1 MAERRMFAKK
11 ITESDAFLDMP
22 SSTQMLYFHLSMNAD
37 DDGFVNNP
45 KKIQRMC
52 WASDDDFK
60 LLIAKSFVILFESGV
75 IVIKHW
81 KMHNYIQSD
90 RYRPT
95 DYVEEKSMLG
105 LKKNKAYTLDE
116 NKMDTRCIQDV
127 SVGKVSKGKDSIGK
141 DSIGKDKDI
150 EIELEEVER
159 VTSKHIVNLYHT
171 ICVSYPKVK
180 TLSDARKKAINAR
193 LKCYSIDDF
202 KTLFEKA
209 EASDFLKGS
218 NDRDWSA
225 NFDWLIKDANMAKII
240 DGNYDNKDKLHAGS
254 SKKDSPASKNRFNN
268 FTPRQYDCDSLEGML
283 LHKNSQEKGDTYNA

>member
-52 WASDDDFK
+52 GASDDDFK
-60 LLIAKSFVILFESGV
+60 LLIAKSFVILFESGI

-105 LKKNKAYTLDE
+105 LKKNKAYTLDV
-116 NKMDTRCIQDV
+116 NKMDTKCIQDV
-127 SVGKVSKGKDSIGK
+127 SVGKESIGK
-141 DSIGKDKDI
+141 VSIDKNSIVKDSKGESVRGEKARRFIPPSV
-150 EIELEEVER
+150 EEVEQYCIER
-159 VTSKHIVNLYHT
+159 SNNIDAQSFIDFYESKGWMIGKNKMKDWKAAVRT
-171 ICVSYPKVK
+171 WERS
-180 TLSDARKKAINAR
+180 RKQENKENVFDEWRNA
-193 LKCYSIDDF
+193 
-202 KTLFEKA
+202 
-209 EASDFLKGS
+209 
-218 NDRDWSA
+218 
-225 NFDWLIKDANMAKII
+225 
-240 DGNYDNKDKLHAGS
+240 
-254 SKKDSPASKNRFNN
+254 
-268 FTPRQYDCDSLEGML
+268 
-283 LHKNSQEKGDTYNA
+283 

>member
-52 WASDDDFK
+52 VASDDDFK

-105 LKKNKAYTLDE
+105 LKKNKSYTLDE
-116 NKMDTRCIQDV
+116 NKMDTKCIQDV
-127 SVGKVSKGKDSIGK
+127 SVGKVSKGKD
-141 DSIGKDKDI
+141 KDI
-150 EIELEEVER
+150 EIEPEEIEH
-159 VTSKHIVNLYHT
+159 VTCKHIVNLYHT
-171 ICVSYPKVK
+171 TCVSYPKVK

-225 NFDWLIKDANMAKII
+225 NFDWLIKDANMAKVI
-240 DGNYDNKDKLHAGS
+240 DGNYDNKDKPHAGS

-283 LHKNSQEKGDTYNA
+283 LHKNSQEKGDT

>member
-52 WASDDDFK
+52 GASDDDFK
-60 LLIAKSFVILFESGV
+60 LLIAKSFVILFESGI

-105 LKKNKAYTLDE
+105 LKKNKAYTLDV
-116 NKMDTRCIQDV
+116 NKTDTKCIQDV
-127 SVGKVSKGKDSIGK
+127 SVGKDSIGK
-141 DSIGKDKDI
+141 VRLGEDSIVKDSKGESVRGEKTKRFI
-150 EIELEEVER
+150 PPSVEEVEQYCLER
-159 VTSKHIVNLYHT
+159 SNNIDAQSFIDFYESKGWMIGKNKMKDWKAAVRT
-171 ICVSYPKVK
+171 WERS
-180 TLSDARKKAINAR
+180 RKQENKENVFDEWRNA
-193 LKCYSIDDF
+193 
-202 KTLFEKA
+202 
-209 EASDFLKGS
+209 
-218 NDRDWSA
+218 
-225 NFDWLIKDANMAKII
+225 
-240 DGNYDNKDKLHAGS
+240 
-254 SKKDSPASKNRFNN
+254 
-268 FTPRQYDCDSLEGML
+268 
-283 LHKNSQEKGDTYNA
+283 

>member
-11 ITESDAFLDMP
+11 ITESDSFLDMP

-52 WASDDDFK
+52 GASDDDFK

-81 KMHNYIQSD
+81 KMHNYIQAD

-116 NKMDTRCIQDV
+116 SKMYTKCIQDV
-127 SVGKVSKGKDSIGK
+127 SVGKDSIGK
-141 DSIGKDKDI
+141 VSIDKDSIDKDI
-150 EIELEEVER
+150 KEKDIDKSISKKKTVYYPDDEMLESAFQEYL
-159 VTSKHIVNLYHT
+159 TM
-171 ICVSYPKVK
+171 
-180 TLSDARKKAINAR
+180 RKKIKKPICTDMALHRAMNTI
-193 LKCYSIDDF
+193 
-202 KTLFEKA
+202 EKL
-209 EASDFLKGS
+209 S
-218 NDRDWSA
+218 
-225 NFDWLIKDANMAKII
+225 
-240 DGNYDNKDKLHAGS
+240 
-254 SKKDSPASKNRFNN
+254 
-268 FTPRQYDCDSLEGML
+268 
-283 LHKNSQEKGDTYNA
+283 KGDNDLAVKILNQSVDHCWQGLFALKDNEPHSVNKGTIDWDNV